1 MEAGEFAEDEPP
13 GTSLTDLDH
22 LLRMLEPK
30 AWRKKLSAI
39 MESNQ
44 IGKKILQ
51 GLRKLG
57 IIEEPWMVVRRRM
70 QALNAF
76 CAVHERT
83 SARFERLLLDS
94 KEKDEE
100 EEDDEEHEEFD
111 DGNDN

>member
-1 MEAGEFAEDEPP
+1 
-13 GTSLTDLDH
+13 
-22 LLRMLEPK
+22 
-30 AWRKKLSAI
+30 
-39 MESNQ
+39 MESGK
-44 IGKKILQ
+44 IGKKIVQ

-94 KEKDEE
+94 KRKMRKKRMAAKVRGRTIKILAAELRTRFRSLLDAKL
-100 EEDDEEHEEFD
+100 HSFV
-111 DGNDN
+111 G